1 MEERD
6 MKEYTRMNQWR
17 FGQKWAVVAMA
28 MLLLVSSASLAFAGS
43 TGDVIDDSLITTK
56 VKSSFVADSTVSA
69 LDISVETTQGV
80 VSLTGLVTS
89 EAERQRAVEIAR
101 ETSGVK
107 QVDARNLIVK
117 R

>member
-1 MEERD
+1 
-6 MKEYTRMNQWR
+6 MKEHVHMRQWR
-17 FGQKWAVVAMA
+17 PGKGWAVIAMA
-28 MLLLVSSASLAFAGS
+28 LLLLVSATSVALAGS
-43 TGDVIDDSLITTK
+43 AGEVIDDSLITTK
-56 VKSSFVADSTVSA
+56 VKSSFVADSAVSA

-80 VSLTGLVTS
+80 VSLTGLVNS
-89 EAERQRAVEIAR
+89 EAERQRAVQIAR

>member
-1 MEERD
+1 
-6 MKEYTRMNQWR
+6 MKEYTHMRQWR
-17 FGQKWAVVAMA
+17 RGRSWAVIAMA
-28 MLLLVSSASLAFAGS
+28 VLLLVSGTSMVRAGT

-56 VKSSFVADSTVSA
+56 VKSSFVGDSTVSA
-69 LDISVETTQGV
+69 LDISVETKQGV
-80 VSLTGLVTS
+80 VNLTGLVNS
-89 EAERQRAVEIAR
+89 EAERQRAVQIAR